1 MLYIYKIDVKGVTM
15 KRLLLLFSLIVISP
29 LLALEADEVLDR
41 TIERYQNMTSFY
53 ADFEQTYCDEEAGIC
68 QRYEGRTYFMKPNF
82 FRMEIDDPE
91 QIYVGDSVSLWIY
104 MPAEKRVIRQSL
116 QQMPFQ
122 INPDALFA
130 DYESNYDAEIISAE
144 EDYYEISLE
153 PKDETD
159 IYRKMTV
166 TIQNNTYEVIGI
178 SIIDDTGIESKFR
191 FSNVEINKKLSR
203 DLFEFNPPQGVQVD
217 EF

>member
-1 MLYIYKIDVKGVTM
+1 M
-15 KRLLLLFSLIVISP
+15 KRLLLLFFLIVTSP

-41 TIERYQNMTSFY
+41 TIERYQNMNSFY

-178 SIIDDTGIESKFR
+178 SVIDDTGVESKFS
-191 FSNVEINKKLSR
+191 FSNVEINKKISR
-203 DLFEFNPPQGVQVD
+203 DLFEFSPPQGVQVD